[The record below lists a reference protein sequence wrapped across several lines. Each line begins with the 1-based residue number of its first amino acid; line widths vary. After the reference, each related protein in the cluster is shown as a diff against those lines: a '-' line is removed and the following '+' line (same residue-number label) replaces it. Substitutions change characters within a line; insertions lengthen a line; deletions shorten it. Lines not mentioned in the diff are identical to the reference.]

1 MGTVSASDA
10 NRSFSALLRRV
21 NQGESV
27 TVLSRGRPVATIS
40 PAQQLA
46 CSRSAARQVL
56 FARLEA
62 APVMASPVD
71 WRRDDLYD

>member
-1 MGTVSASDA
+1 MGTVSASEA

-21 NQGESV
+21 SQGESV
-27 TVLSRGRPVATIS
+27 TVLSRGRPVATIN

-46 CSRSAARQVL
+46 GSRTAARQL
-56 FARLEA
+56 LLARLEA
-62 APVMASPVD
+62 TSVIVSPVD

>member
-1 MGTVSASDA
+1 MGTVSASEA

-21 NQGESV
+21 SQGESV
-27 TVLSRGRPVATIS
+27 TVLSRGRPVATIN

-46 CSRSAARQVL
+46 RSRAAARQVL
-56 FARLEA
+56 LARLEA
-62 APVMASPVD
+62 TPVMALPVD

>member
-10 NRSFSALLRRV
+10 NRAFSALLRRV
-21 NQGESV
+21 SQGESV

-46 CSRSAARQVL
+46 SSRSAARQVL
-56 FARLEA
+56 LARLEA
-62 APVMASPVD
+62 TPVIALPVD